1 MLLKDLIDIVLILK
15 IDIAIGIGI
24 SGSLVTARLQKSI
37 QTLIS
42 PDIYDKINPSFS
54 ARLQ

>member
-24 SGSLVTARLQKSI
+24 SGSLVTVRLQKSI